1 MHFQTHLKIL
11 AVEPQPNGMTLIEA
25 AAPDGTNAMI
35 VTRVVEPL
43 AVGGELALTLIAEPA
58 AMSRSSATLRDR
70 MNGRLAGSAAA
81 MPRSASSAASTHATG
96 PASTP
101 AITHTAASATGA
113 SSTPRGASAM
123 GEASSLLFSTIL
135 GGPSPTSSAS
145 VERDAASMDRD
156 VDDEMDALLGAPPRK
171 G

>member
-1 MHFQTHLKIL
+1 MNFQTHLKIL
-11 AVEPQPNGMTLIEA
+11 AIEPQPNGMTLIEA

-43 AVGGELALTLIAEPA
+43 AVGGELALTLKAEPV

-70 MNGRLAGSAAA
+70 MNGRLAGAAAA
-81 MPRSASSAASTHATG
+81 MPRSASSASTQATE

-101 AITHTAASATGA
+101 AVTHTAASAAGA
-113 SSTPRGASAM
+113 SSAPRGASTM
-123 GEASSLLFSTIL
+123 GEASSLLLSTIL
-135 GGPSPTSSAS
+135 GGPSPTSSAF
-145 VERDAASMDRD
+145 VEREAASMDRD

>member
-1 MHFQTHLKIL
+1 MNFQTHLKIL
-11 AVEPQPNGMTLIEA
+11 AIEPQPNGMTLIEA

-43 AVGGELALTLIAEPA
+43 AVGGELALTLKAEPA

-70 MNGRLAGSAAA
+70 MNGRLAGAAA
-81 MPRSASSAASTHATG
+81 THATG

-101 AITHTAASATGA
+101 AVTHTAASAAGA

-123 GEASSLLFSTIL
+123 GETSSLLLSTIL

-156 VDDEMDALLGAPPRK
+156 VDDEMDALFGAPRK